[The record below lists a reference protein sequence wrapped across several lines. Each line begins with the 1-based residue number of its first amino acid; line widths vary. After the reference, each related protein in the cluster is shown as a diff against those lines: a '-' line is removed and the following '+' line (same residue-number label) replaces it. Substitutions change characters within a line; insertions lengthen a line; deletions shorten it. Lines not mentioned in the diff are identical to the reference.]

1 METNYVV
8 LVAIFLLLV
17 VVGCSGNDTE
27 GNVNGKGGFDQNV
40 GGKVDPVI
48 EVHSKSTSDSIGVGD
63 VIDNGGNQNDGSE
76 KGVDSGARKSGL
88 NQQSGSNEGGNLDK
102 SGKASSEEAKGKMN
116 DVGEVDGSEES
127 VDSGT
132 SKSDLN
138 QQSGTNEGD
147 NLDKGGKASSAKAKG
162 KADGGEV
169 DGGNEIDGSKGDV
182 DGGGASKIDLNQQSG
197 LNEGENLEKGGKAS
211 NAEAKGKTDG
221 GKEGDYTHKGQ
232 EQSDV
237 EDEGMTDGEQK
248 ETPGDSVDPKKVNE
262 ENGIIQD
269 SVEPPPPPPSLTS
282 NDGFQV
288 EECNS
293 SNMCTDTNKRFAA
306 CLRVPG
312 NGKYPLT
319 INGCK
324 FPTIAKSMNCHYDH
338 IRQYLAFLTLVCNIP
353 DSPNLLL
360 VIQNK
365 GKGPLNLKISAPAF
379 VHLDEM
385 DVELQENQDTKVKI
399 TIKKSGT
406 GNLIF
411 LKDGTGE
418 CSLDFKDF
426 TAHGSGKSYVNF
438 MSQTPTTALIFAAA
452 ILILASRWMCKS
464 FRWRQLPRS
473 GSKYQRLNRELPVSG
488 RARREPDVNEGWD
501 DRWGDN
507 WDDEEAPASPSVPI
521 TPGRSSKRLASRRSN
536 K

>member
-8 LVAIFLLLV
+8 LVGIFLLLV

-27 GNVNGKGGFDQNV
+27 GNVNGKSGFDQNV

-48 EVHSKSTSDSIGVGD
+48 KKVHSKSTLDSIGVGEA
-63 VIDNGGNQNDGSE
+63 IDNVGNQNDGSE
-76 KGVDSGARKSGL
+76 KSVNSGASKSGL
-88 NQQSGSNEGGNLDK
+88 NQKSGSNEGGNLDK
-102 SGKASSEEAKGKMN
+102 SGKASSEEVTGKMN
-116 DVGEVDGSEES
+116 DVGKVDESEES

-147 NLDKGGKASSAKAKG
+147 NLGKGGKASSAKAKG
-162 KADGGEV
+162 KTDDGEV
-169 DGGNEIDGSKGDV
+169 DGGNEIDGSKGNV
-182 DGGGASKIDLNQQSG
+182 DGGGASKSDLNQQSG
-197 LNEGENLEKGGKAS
+197 LNEGENSDKGGKAS

-221 GKEGDYTHKGQ
+221 GKEGDNTHNSQ

-248 ETPGDSVDPKKVNE
+248 ETPDDSVDPKKVNE

-288 EECNS
+288 ECNS
-293 SNMCTDTNKRFAA
+293 SDMCTDTNKRFAA

-312 NGKYPLT
+312 N
-319 INGCK
+319 
-324 FPTIAKSMNCHYDH
+324 
-338 IRQYLAFLTLVCNIP
+338 

-365 GKGPLNLKISAPAF
+365 GKGPLTLKISASAF

-399 TIKKSGT
+399 TIIKSGT

-426 TAHGSGKSYVNF
+426 IAHGSGKSYVNF

-507 WDDEEAPASPSVPI
+507 WDDEEAPASPAVPI
-521 TPGRSSKRLASRRSN
+521 TPGRSSTRLASRRSN

>member
-8 LVAIFLLLV
+8 LVGIFLLLV

-27 GNVNGKGGFDQNV
+27 GNVNGKSGFDQNV

-48 EVHSKSTSDSIGVGD
+48 EVHSKSTSDSIGVGE

-76 KGVDSGARKSGL
+76 KGVDSGASKSGL

-138 QQSGTNEGD
+138 QQSGKNEGD

-162 KADGGEV
+162 KTDGGEV

-182 DGGGASKIDLNQQSG
+182 DGASKIDLNQQSG
-197 LNEGENLEKGGKAS
+197 LNEGENLEKGEKAS

-232 EQSDV
+232 EQLDV

-269 SVEPPPPPPSLTS
+269 SVEPPPPPPPPSLTS

-312 NGKYPLT
+312 N
-319 INGCK
+319 
-324 FPTIAKSMNCHYDH
+324 
-338 IRQYLAFLTLVCNIP
+338 

-365 GKGPLNLKISAPAF
+365 GKGPLTLKISAPAF

-507 WDDEEAPASPSVPI
+507 WDDEEAPASSSVPI

>member
-8 LVAIFLLLV
+8 LVGIFLLLV

-27 GNVNGKGGFDQNV
+27 GNVNGKSGFDQNV

-48 EVHSKSTSDSIGVGD
+48 KEVHSKSTSDSIGVGEA
-63 VIDNGGNQNDGSE
+63 IDNGGNQNDGSE
-76 KGVDSGARKSGL
+76 KSVDSGASKSGW
-88 NQQSGSNEGGNLDK
+88 NQQSGSNESGNLDK
-102 SGKASSEEAKGKMN
+102 SGKASSEEVKGKMN
-116 DVGEVDGSEES
+116 DVGKVDGSKES

-147 NLDKGGKASSAKAKG
+147 NLAQGGKASSAKAKT
-162 KADGGEV
+162 DGGEV

-182 DGGGASKIDLNQQSG
+182 DGGGASKSDLNQQSG
-197 LNEGENLEKGGKAS
+197 LNEGENSDKGGKAS
-211 NAEAKGKTDG
+211 SAEAKGKTDG
-221 GKEGDYTHKGQ
+221 GKEGDNTHNGQ

-248 ETPGDSVDPKKVNE
+248 ETPDDSVDPKKVNE
-262 ENGIIQD
+262 ENGIIRD

-293 SNMCTDTNKRFAA
+293 SNMCTDTKKRFAA

-312 NGKYPLT
+312 N
-319 INGCK
+319 
-324 FPTIAKSMNCHYDH
+324 
-338 IRQYLAFLTLVCNIP
+338 

-365 GKGPLNLKISAPAF
+365 GKGPLTLKISAPAF
-379 VHLDEM
+379 VDLDEM

-418 CSLDFKDF
+418 CSLDYKDF
-426 TAHGSGKSYVNF
+426 IAHGSGKSYVNF

>member
-8 LVAIFLLLV
+8 LVGIFLLL

-27 GNVNGKGGFDQNV
+27 GNVNGKSGFDQNV

-48 EVHSKSTSDSIGVGD
+48 KEVHSKSTSDSIGVGEA
-63 VIDNGGNQNDGSE
+63 IENGGNQNDGSE
-76 KGVDSGARKSGL
+76 KSVDSGASKSGL
-88 NQQSGSNEGGNLDK
+88 NQHSGSNEGGNLDK
-102 SGKASSEEAKGKMN
+102 SVKASNEEAKGKMN
-116 DVGEVDGSEES
+116 DVGKVDGSEES

-132 SKSDLN
+132 SESDLN

-162 KADGGEV
+162 KTDGGEV

-182 DGGGASKIDLNQQSG
+182 DGGGASKSDLNQQSG
-197 LNEGENLEKGGKAS
+197 LNEGEKSDKGGKAS
-211 NAEAKGKTDG
+211 SAEAEGKTDG
-221 GKEGDYTHKGQ
+221 GKEGENTHNGQ

-237 EDEGMTDGEQK
+237 KDEGMTDGEQK
-248 ETPGDSVDPKKVNE
+248 ETPDDRVDPKKENE

-312 NGKYPLT
+312 N
-319 INGCK
+319 
-324 FPTIAKSMNCHYDH
+324 
-338 IRQYLAFLTLVCNIP
+338 

-365 GKGPLNLKISAPAF
+365 GKGPLTLKISAPAF

-385 DVELQENQDTKVKI
+385 DVKI

-426 TAHGSGKSYVNF
+426 IAHGSGKSYVNF

-507 WDDEEAPASPSVPI
+507 WDDEEAPALPSVPI

>member
-1 METNYVV
+1 
-8 LVAIFLLLV
+8 
-17 VVGCSGNDTE
+17 
-27 GNVNGKGGFDQNV
+27 
-40 GGKVDPVI
+40 
-48 EVHSKSTSDSIGVGD
+48 HSKSTSDSIGVGE

-76 KGVDSGARKSGL
+76 KGVDSGASKSGL
-88 NQQSGSNEGGNLDK
+88 NQQSGSNEGGNLDQ

-147 NLDKGGKASSAKAKG
+147 NLDKGGKALSAKAKG
-162 KADGGEV
+162 KADGGE
-169 DGGNEIDGSKGDV
+169 
-182 DGGGASKIDLNQQSG
+182 QSG

-248 ETPGDSVDPKKVNE
+248 ETPGDSVDPKKVKE
-262 ENGIIQD
+262 ENVNIQD

-338 IRQYLAFLTLVCNIP
+338 VRQYLAFLTLVCNIP

-365 GKGPLNLKISAPAF
+365 GKGPLTLKISAPAF

-438 MSQTPTTALIFAAA
+438 MTQTPTTALIFAAA

>member
-385 DVELQENQDTKVKI
+385 DVELQENQDTK
-399 TIKKSGT
+399 
-406 GNLIF
+406 
-411 LKDGTGE
+411 
-418 CSLDFKDF
+418 
-426 TAHGSGKSYVNF
+426 
-438 MSQTPTTALIFAAA
+438 
-452 ILILASRWMCKS
+452 
-464 FRWRQLPRS
+464 
-473 GSKYQRLNRELPVSG
+473 
-488 RARREPDVNEGWD
+488 ARREPDVNEGWD